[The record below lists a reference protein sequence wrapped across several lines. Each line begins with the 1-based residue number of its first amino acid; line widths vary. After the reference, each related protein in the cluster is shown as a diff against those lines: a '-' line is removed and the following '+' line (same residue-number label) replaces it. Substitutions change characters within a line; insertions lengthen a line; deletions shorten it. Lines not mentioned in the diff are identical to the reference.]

1 MDLTRRVQAA
11 MMALEPCWPGKRVIA
26 GVSGG
31 ADSVALLC
39 CLHALAPALG
49 YGLYAAHLHHGIRG
63 AAADEDLA
71 FVAEL
76 CQRLEVPLYQ
86 ERLDVPAM
94 AKGGSLETAA
104 RDARYGFFQRALTA
118 FSGDYV
124 ALAHHQ
130 QDQGETLLMHLFR
143 GSGLKGLCGMA
154 PRRGPYIRP
163 LLGLRRQE
171 LEAYL
176 RSLGQPWRTDATNL
190 LPDGGT
196 RNRIRLVLLP
206 YVAQYINPE
215 VDQALARTAASLAQD
230 EAYLM
235 DQSRAALE
243 EARRWGGFDRH
254 RLAGLPPALRNRAL
268 LLALEEAG
276 VCQDI
281 SQNHV
286 DMLCALL
293 EGDTGKHLDLPGV
306 QADIQYDLLRLRPA
320 HQEDIPDF
328 CVPLAFQGATHT
340 PLGTF
345 YAQAYQGPMVKDPYV
360 AILDADKLSP
370 GLVVRRRKPGD
381 TFFPIGGPGRK
392 KLKDFFIDRKTPR
405 PLREGP
411 ILFCGQDALF
421 IPGYGIGDGVKVD
434 GHTRRMLRLDYIVND
449 SGR

>member
-11 MMALEPCWPGKRVIA
+11 MMDLEPCWPGKRVIA

-230 EAYLM
+230 EAYL
-235 DQSRAALE
+235 
-243 EARRWGGFDRH
+243 
-254 RLAGLPPALRNRAL
+254 
-268 LLALEEAG
+268 
-276 VCQDI
+276 
-281 SQNHV
+281 
-286 DMLCALL
+286 
-293 EGDTGKHLDLPGV
+293 
-306 QADIQYDLLRLRPA
+306 
-320 HQEDIPDF
+320 
-328 CVPLAFQGATHT
+328 
-340 PLGTF
+340 
-345 YAQAYQGPMVKDPYV
+345 
-360 AILDADKLSP
+360 LS
-370 GLVVRRRKPGD
+370 L
-381 TFFPIGGPGRK
+381 IH
-392 KLKDFFIDRKTPR
+392 I
-405 PLREGP
+405 
-411 ILFCGQDALF
+411 
-421 IPGYGIGDGVKVD
+421 
-434 GHTRRMLRLDYIVND
+434 
-449 SGR
+449 

>member
-1 MDLTRRVQAA
+1 MDLTQRVQAA
-11 MMALEPCWPGKRVIA
+11 MTALEPCWPGKRVIA

-49 YGLYAAHLHHGIRG
+49 YQLYAAHLHHGIRG
-63 AAADEDLA
+63 AAADADLA

-94 AKGGSLETAA
+94 AGSGSLETAA
-104 RDARYGFFQRALTA
+104 RDARYGFFQRARTA

-124 ALAHHQ
+124 ALAHHRG
-130 QDQGETLLMHLFR
+130 DQGETLLLHLFR

-163 LLGLRRQE
+163 LLHVGRPE
-171 LEAYL
+171 IEAYL
-176 RSLGQPWRTDATNL
+176 RFLGQPWRTDATNL

-206 YVAQYINPE
+206 YIAQYINPGVE
-215 VDQALARTAASLAQD
+215 QALARTAASLAQD

-235 DQSRAALE
+235 EQSRAALE
-243 EARRWGGFDRH
+243 EARRPDGFDRH

-276 VCQDI
+276 ACRDI
-281 SQNHV
+281 SQSHV

-293 EGDTGKHLDLPGV
+293 EGDTGKHLDLPGA
-306 QADIQYDLLRLRPA
+306 QADIQYDLLRLSPA
-320 HQEDIPDF
+320 CQEADEAF
-328 CVPLAFQGATHT
+328 CIPLALEGATRT
-340 PLGTF
+340 PMGIF
-345 YAQAYQGPMVKDPYV
+345 YAQAYRGPVVKDPYV
-360 AILDADKLSP
+360 AILDADKLSA
-370 GLVVRRRKPGD
+370 GLVVRRRRPGD

-411 ILFCGQDALF
+411 ILFCGKDALF

-434 GHTRRMLRLDYIVND
+434 AHTRRMVRLDYIVND